1 MISLSLAAAMLA
13 GCGSASEP
21 APRPPLH
28 VMTALPL
35 FWGEGG
41 PVDIV
46 QGQGGR
52 SPVLAALDADYQV
65 TPVDILNAETLETA
79 QRLILAQPTA
89 LRPEELVALDD
100 WVRKGGQL
108 LVFADPELLWPSAMS
123 IGDPRRAPVRSLLGP
138 LLSHWGL
145 TLNLPKAQTP
155 AIALGKIDGNLVSLV
170 QPGRWSVQ
178 SGACRI
184 SDDALLARCRIGK
197 GQAVLVA
204 DADMLDARVWA
215 ESRVDN
221 RASVSRLV
229 TELTPS

>member
-41 PVDIV
+41 PADIV
-46 QGQGGR
+46 QGQGSR

-65 TPVDILNAETLETA
+65 TPVDILNTETLETA

-89 LRPEELVALDD
+89 LRPEELVALDE
-100 WVRKGGQL
+100 WVRQGGQL

-155 AIALGKIDGNLVSLV
+155 AIALGKIDGNLVSLA
-170 QPGRWSVQ
+170 QPGQWSVQ
-178 SGACRI
+178 SGECRI

-197 GQAVLVA
+197 GQAILVA

-229 TELTPS
+229 TELTRS